1 MKITTK
7 KIIDIL
13 VNEYYYDREL
23 LETDESAK
31 DLIKHTRNVINDI
44 LKYHKGINIKGK

>member
-13 VNEYYYDREL
+13 VRDYYYDREYL
-23 LETDESAK
+23 TKNEYYLEVIK
-31 DLIKHTRNVINDI
+31 DTSNVINDI
-44 LKYHKGINIKGK
+44 LQEKKGINIKTK

>member
-7 KIIDIL
+7 KII
-13 VNEYYYDREL
+13 REL
-23 LETDESAK
+23 IKQGHEEWFLKSEGTYE
-31 DLIKHTRNVINDI
+31 LIKDTRNVINEI

>member
-13 VNEYYYDREL
+13 VRDYYYDREYL
-23 LETDESAK
+23 TKNEYYIEVIK
-31 DLIKHTRNVINDI
+31 DTRNVINDI